1 MWTSTKVKKLKEQIF
16 LMFVS
21 TSIKKLVYNMR
32 YGSTFLWFYIF
43 QIINFFNFLSY
54 THFCFPIQ
62 IEIIKDNW
70 DQTYATKKKFQTENS
85 TGLQHEQH
93 SCTCMLIFYCW
104 RKLVL
109 VWQYLLIQCI
119 NMCVSIWRVITK
131 LDCCRYSLLKQSKP
145 KPWSNKQTGAYH
157 EVSSNWIF
165 LCHEPILS
173 VQM

>member
-1 MWTSTKVKKLKEQIF
+1 MDQLF
-16 LMFVS
+16 F
-21 TSIKKLVYNMR
+21 
-32 YGSTFLWFYIF
+32 GFTFFKSLI
-43 QIINFFNFLSY
+43 FFNILSY

-70 DQTYATKKKFQTENS
+70 DRTYATKKKFQTENS
-85 TGLQHEQH
+85 TGLPHEQH

-131 LDCCRYSLLKQSKP
+131 LDCYRYSLLKQSKP
-145 KPWSNKQTGAYH
+145 KPWSNKQTDAYRV
-157 EVSSNWIF
+157 VSSNWVF